1 MHLHINSVVQ
11 SWFLNNLICKLRV
24 FEIVQSLPD
33 MKGFREQII
42 YSSADVCWK
51 FHADAHF
58 YSIIK
63 YFAAPKK
70 NYDHTKFV
78 QTLAPEHYMYF
89 VNIIEPKNKF
99 VFSRI
104 FVEQSLHQRKRRRK
118 LVLFFFINFISA
130 FPFFKIILLII
141 KRHPNIMTGS

>member
-1 MHLHINSVVQ
+1 
-11 SWFLNNLICKLRV
+11 
-24 FEIVQSLPD
+24 
-33 MKGFREQII
+33 
-42 YSSADVCWK
+42 
-51 FHADAHF
+51 
-58 YSIIK
+58 
-63 YFAAPKK
+63 
-70 NYDHTKFV
+70 
-78 QTLAPEHYMYF
+78 MYF

-104 FVEQSLHQRKRRRK
+104 FVEQSLHQRRRK